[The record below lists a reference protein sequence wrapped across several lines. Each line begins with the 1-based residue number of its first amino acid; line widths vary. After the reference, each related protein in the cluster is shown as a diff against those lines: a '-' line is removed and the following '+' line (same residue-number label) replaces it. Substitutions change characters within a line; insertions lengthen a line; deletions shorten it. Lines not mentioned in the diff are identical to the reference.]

1 MWSGNVSLLL
11 VPALLLALLLLW
23 WWWPSSPRVPPP
35 LLVLLLL
42 LLLLMLFLLLLLLTL
57 EHVGHNR
64 HLQKAHAVASAH
76 ADSWHPGTL
85 VSPAS
90 PEAHVVLFVFFA
102 VASAQRQ
109 TRRR

>member
-35 LLVLLLL
+35 LVVLLLL
-42 LLLLMLFLLLLLLTL
+42 LLLLMLFLLL
-57 EHVGHNR
+57 HVGHNR

-85 VSPAS
+85 VSPAK
-90 PEAHVVLFVFFA
+90 PEAHVVLFNFFA
-102 VASAQRQ
+102 LASPQRQ